1 MGNVVP
7 LHAGNHPVSGLRK
20 LADDI
25 QKNNSSDYCAV
36 ITGNGDVF
44 YFGDGDDELAA
55 LRAHYLCNV
64 GINFLTR
71 PPRGDNNG

>member
-1 MGNVVP
+1 MNNVVP
-7 LHAGNHPVSGLRK
+7 LHADNHPVSGLRK

-25 QKNNSSDYCAV
+25 EKNDSADYCV
-36 ITGNGDVF
+36 VVTGNGDVL
-44 YFGDGDDELAA
+44 YFGDGDDELTA

-71 PPRGDNNG
+71 PREENQHG